1 MLLDHAAAKQVRQ
14 AHAAARGAD
23 LAPIVREMQAAGVT
37 SLNGLAKGLT
47 ERGIPAARGGSTWS
61 ASQVSRLLSVNA

>member
-1 MLLDHAAAKQVRQ
+1 MRRPV
-14 AHAAARGAD
+14 
-23 LAPIVREMQAAGVT
+23 APISPRSSGEMQAAGVT